1 MSRAQLRTRPPADV
15 VPPRIG
21 VRRGSLPSARI
32 ALGQLHDLGVRLEV
46 SAHVGVLTAD
56 LDLELRARLAG
67 DDLLGRSASTSMLR
81 SSAAGGAPT
90 RVCAPPVADRTRI
103 RVGIGVAPRRMSSSS
118 ATVVGTF

>member
-1 MSRAQLRTRPPADV
+1 ML
-15 VPPRIG
+15 
-21 VRRGSLPSARI
+21 
-32 ALGQLHDLGVRLEV
+32 
-46 SAHVGVLTAD
+46 GVLTAD

-67 DDLLGRSASTSMLR
+67 DDLLGGLAQHIVWR

-103 RVGIGVAPRRMSSSS
+103 RVGIGVAPRRMSWSS